1 MKKIIFIISF
11 ISFQFVFA
19 QPDSL
24 YFKTE
29 NINIPKWT
37 QKNKASVLLSE
48 VAFVNWNA
56 GGSNS
61 ISALVNFESV
71 LKYRYKHLIWNS
83 LLIMRY
89 GINKQEDKG
98 LRKTDD
104 IIDISSTLGFR
115 KDELTNWYFSSRF
128 NFKTQFTNG
137 YNYPDET
144 NVLSK
149 FMAPGYLFVGGGME
163 YGKNIDRF
171 SIYFSPLTLKTTFV
185 LDAELANAGSFGV
198 IPAVYD
204 EDGNVVKKGEQFRN
218 EVGILLTSAFETQ
231 IFENVMLL
239 NYVSFYT
246 DYLNDFGNMDVD
258 WQINFDF
265 KVNGY
270 IKANLG
276 SHLKYDNDI
285 KIIVETD
292 VEDTIKY
299 EGAKVQ
305 WKQILGIGVVVDF

>member
-11 ISFQFVFA
+11 ISFQFVIA

-37 QKNKASVLLSE
+37 QKNTASLLLSE

-61 ISALVNFESV
+61 ISALFNFESI
-71 LKYRYKHLIWNS
+71 LKYRYKYLIWNNV
-83 LLIMRY
+83 LISRY
-89 GINKQEDKG
+89 GVNKQEGKG

-128 NFKTQFTNG
+128 NFKTQFTEG

-149 FMAPGYLFVGGGME
+149 FMAPGYLFIGGGME

-171 SIYFSPLTLKTTFV
+171 SIYFSPLSIFGSPGLDRFYQLKY
-185 LDAELANAGSFGV
+185 
-198 IPAVYD
+198 IW
-204 EDGNVVKKGEQFRN
+204 GNVHKVSCNFLPRE
-218 EVGILLTSAFETQ
+218 
-231 IFENVMLL
+231 L
-239 NYVSFYT
+239 NLSP
-246 DYLNDFGNMDVD
+246 
-258 WQINFDF
+258 
-265 KVNGY
+265 
-270 IKANLG
+270 
-276 SHLKYDNDI
+276 H
-285 KIIVETD
+285 
-292 VEDTIKY
+292 
-299 EGAKVQ
+299 
-305 WKQILGIGVVVDF
+305 

>member
-11 ISFQFVFA
+11 ISFQFVIA

-37 QKNKASVLLSE
+37 QKNTASLLLSE

-61 ISALVNFESV
+61 ISALFNFESI
-71 LKYRYKHLIWNS
+71 LKYRYKYLIWNNV
-83 LLIMRY
+83 LISRY
-89 GINKQEDKG
+89 GVNKQEGKG

-128 NFKTQFTNG
+128 NFKTQFTEG

-149 FMAPGYLFVGGGME
+149 FMAPGYLFIGGGME

-185 LDAELANAGSFGV
+185 LDDELANAGSFGV
-198 IPAVYD
+198 TPAVYD
-204 EDGNVVKKGEQFRN
+204 EEGNIVEKGERVRN
-218 EVGILLTSAFETQ
+218 EVGILLTSTFEAQ
-231 IFENVMLL
+231 IFENVMLF

-246 DYLNDFGNMDVD
+246 DYLNDFGNIDVD

-265 KVNGY
+265 KINSF
-270 IKANLG
+270 IKANFG
-276 SHLKYDNDI
+276 SHLKYDNDVKTI
-285 KIIVETD
+285 AETD
-292 VEDTIKY
+292 VENTYEY

-305 WKQILGIGVVVDF
+305 WKQILGLGVVVDF